1 MVLRWRNSLIA
12 ITTAAQFA
20 SATVAAAEPL
30 ALQYSATWGGGT
42 AAEIRLSLDEN
53 GRAFRNQLEI
63 ETVGL
68 ARFLSG
74 FRAQIISQGETGSA
88 VAPTAFDAVYDSR
101 RKRDKR
107 ISVLFTRLADGV
119 IAKDG
124 PADTSTDQQLPEQ
137 FRRDVIDPL
146 SSLTAIRQLIRE
158 GRLTLTQSFALA
170 VYDGKRRFDVEG
182 NVTSRGTSRWGK
194 IKIPIVDL
202 RLLLRPVAGFHSDGD
217 DGEKPDAVTRE
228 LLATFTDDSRA
239 IPLRMSVPIAYVP
252 AVIVLHR
259 DTRF

>member
-1 MVLRWRNSLIA
+1 MALRWRVPIIA
-12 ITTAAQFA
+12 ITAAAQF
-20 SATVAAAEPL
+20 SWSIVAIAEPL
-30 ALQYSATWGGGT
+30 ALHYSATWGGGA

-63 ETVGL
+63 ETVGI

-74 FRAQIISQGETGSA
+74 FKAQIVSQGEAGAA
-88 VAPTAFDAVYDSR
+88 VAPSAFDAVYDSR

-119 IAKDG
+119 IAEDG

-146 SSLTAIRQLIRE
+146 SSLTAIRQIIRE
-158 GRLTLTQSFALA
+158 GRLPQTQTFALA

-182 NVTSRGTSRWGK
+182 SVASRGSARWGK
-194 IKIPIVDL
+194 TKMPTIDL
-202 RLLLRPVAGFHSDGD
+202 RLLLRPVAGFHGDGD
-217 DGEKPDAVTRE
+217 DGEKLDAVTRE
-228 LLATFTDDSRA
+228 VLATFTDDSRA

-252 AVIVLHR
+252 AVIVLNR

>member
-1 MVLRWRNSLIA
+1 MRLRRRILALLALVLLSW
-12 ITTAAQFA
+12 TAP
-20 SATVAAAEPL
+20 AAAETL
-30 ALQYSATWGGGT
+30 ALRYSATWGGGT

-53 GRAFRNQLEI
+53 GHAFRNQLEI

-74 FRAQIISQGETGSA
+74 FKAQVVSVGETGGA
-88 VAPTAFDAVYDSR
+88 VSPSAFDAIYDSR

-107 ISVLFTRLADGV
+107 ISLQFTRLGDALV
-119 IAKDG
+119 AADG
-124 PADTSTDQQLPEQ
+124 PADTSTDPQLPEP

-158 GRLTLTQSFALA
+158 GRLGLTQNFALA

-182 NVTSRGTSRWGK
+182 NVVSRDATRWARVK
-194 IKIPIVDL
+194 VPTVNL
-202 RLLLRPVAGFHSDGD
+202 RLLLRPVAGFHGD
-217 DGEKPDAVTRE
+217 DGDNPDAVTRE
-228 LLATFTDDSRA
+228 VFATFTDDSRA

-252 AVIVLHR
+252 AIVVLDR
-259 DTRF
+259 NTKF